1 MDQRGGIDK
10 VSWILYRPDVYF
22 ADVADPRRTISGVTW
37 TTTPNMTPAGD
48 QPAAIDGI
56 CARLQ
61 DGSSHVVLHG
71 ATGTGKSATMAWTL
85 ARLGRPALVL
95 APNKVLAAQLAA
107 ELRELLPNTFV
118 GFFISHFA
126 YYRPEAY
133 VPSTD
138 TFIEKDSAVDSE
150 IERLR
155 HEATLALLTR
165 QDVVIV
171 ASVSAIYGL
180 GRPDEYRKRLCKV
193 ERGDILDRDELIRHL
208 VGVEYHRND
217 VALER
222 GRIRVRGDVVDVVP
236 SSGDHA
242 YRVEFFGDTV
252 EDIAT
257 IDVTTGEILQR
268 PDVIFIPPASHH
280 VFDPELR
287 DAVLAD
293 IRAELAS
300 RLAELKKVGKIL
312 EAQRL
317 EQRTKADIEALET
330 IGMCKGIENYSRHFD
345 RRQAGR
351 PPATLLDFFP
361 ENFVTIID
369 ESHVTVP
376 QIAAMFEGDQS
387 RKRTLVEHGFRL
399 PSALDNRPLRGSE
412 FWSRVGQV
420 MYLSATPGPWEAEHS
435 DGDYIEQ
442 IIRPT
447 GLVDPNVEVRP
458 TKGQFDDLLDQI
470 RARVD
475 ANERVLVTA
484 LTKRF
489 AEQVADRLLEAGI
502 KATFLHSDVPTSERL
517 DILRRLRLGEHQVL
531 VGVNL
536 LREGLDLPEVSLV
549 AVFDAD
555 TQGFLRSATSLIQI
569 IGRAARNPNGAVIL
583 YADNVTPAME
593 AAISETNRRRDR
605 QIAFNTE
612 HGVDPRPLHKE
623 VVDIVARA
631 TRPTRSESVT
641 DEPIDVTLRREI
653 TAVEQAMNGAA
664 KSLRFEEAALLR
676 DELSSL
682 RRQLAELDELSR

>member
-1 MDQRGGIDK
+1 MLNNKSEISHDDVLYQIRTILA
-10 VSWILYRPDVYF
+10 VSWK
-22 ADVADPRRTISGVTW
+22 
-37 TTTPNMTPAGD
+37 TTSKITPAGD
-48 QPAAIDGI
+48 QPAAIELI
-56 CARLQ
+56 CARLK
-61 DGSSHVVLHG
+61 DGSEHVVLHG
-71 ATGTGKSATMAWTL
+71 ATGTGKSATIAWTL
-85 ARLGRPALVL
+85 ANLGRPALVI

-107 ELRELLPNTFV
+107 ELRDLLPETFI

-138 TFIEKDSAVDSE
+138 TFIEKDSAIDSE

-165 QDVVIV
+165 KDVVIV

-180 GRPDEYRKRLCKV
+180 GRPEEYRKRLCKV
-193 ERGDILDRDELIRHL
+193 ERGDILDRDQLIKNL

-222 GRIRVRGDVVDVVP
+222 GRMRVRGDVVDVVP
-236 SSGDHA
+236 ASGDHA
-242 YRVEFFGDTV
+242 YRVEFFGDNV
-252 EDIAT
+252 EEIAT
-257 IDVTTGEILQR
+257 IDVITGEVINR
-268 PDVIFIPPASHH
+268 PEAIYIPPASHH

-287 DAVLAD
+287 EAVIFDIRKELSLRLAD
-293 IRAELAS
+293 
-300 RLAELKKVGKIL
+300 LKKSGKIL

-345 RRQAGR
+345 RRQAGK
-351 PPATLLDFFP
+351 PPSTLLDFFP
-361 ENFVTIID
+361 ENFITIID

-376 QIAAMFEGDQS
+376 QIAAMYEGDQS

-399 PSALDNRPLRGSE
+399 PSALDNRPLRGAE
-412 FWSRVGQV
+412 FWSRVGQSV
-420 MYLSATPGPWEAEHS
+420 YLSATPGPWEAAHS
-435 DGDYIEQ
+435 DGQYVEQ

-447 GLVDPNVEVRP
+447 GLVDPSVEVRP
-458 TKGQFDDLLDQI
+458 TKGQFDDLLEQI
-470 RARVD
+470 RVRIQ

-489 AEQVADRLLEAGI
+489 AEQISDRLLEAGI

-517 DILRRLRLGEHQVL
+517 NILRRLRLGEHEVL

-555 TQGFLRSATSLIQI
+555 TQGFLRSATALIQI

-583 YADNVTPAME
+583 YADNMTPAM
-593 AAISETNRRRDR
+593 ASAISETNRRRDL

-623 VVDIVARA
+623 VIDIIARA
-631 TRPTRSESVT
+631 TRTSKTEIIE
-641 DEPIDVTLRREI
+641 DEPIEKTISREVI
-653 TAVEQAMNGAA
+653 AIEQAMSTAA

-676 DELSSL
+676 DELSNL
-682 RRQLAELDELSR
+682 RRQLAELNEVNR

>member
-1 MDQRGGIDK
+1 
-10 VSWILYRPDVYF
+10 
-22 ADVADPRRTISGVTW
+22 
-37 TTTPNMTPAGD
+37 MTPAGD
-48 QPAAIDGI
+48 QPAAIESI

-61 DGSSHVVLHG
+61 EGSEHVILHG

-85 ARLGRPALVL
+85 AKIGRPALVL

-107 ELRELLPNTFV
+107 ELRDLLPETFV

-180 GRPDEYRKRLCKV
+180 GRPEEYRKRLCKV
-193 ERGDILDRDELIRHL
+193 ERGDILDRDELIRNL

-222 GRIRVRGDVVDVVP
+222 GRIRVRGDVVDVVLA
-236 SSGDHA
+236 SGDHA
-242 YRVEFFGDTV
+242 YRVEFFGDVV

-257 IDVTTGEILQR
+257 IDVTTGEVLER
-268 PDVIFIPPASHH
+268 PEAIFIPPASHH

-287 DAVLAD
+287 DAVITD
-293 IRAELAS
+293 IRDELS
-300 RLAELKKVGKIL
+300 TRLAALKKSGKIL

-345 RRQAGR
+345 RRQAGK
-351 PPATLLDFFP
+351 PPSTLLDFFP
-361 ENFVTIID
+361 ENFITIID

-412 FWSRVGQV
+412 FWSRVGQSIY
-420 MYLSATPGPWEAEHS
+420 MSATPGPWEAAHS
-435 DGDYIEQ
+435 DGEYIEQ
-442 IIRPT
+442 VIRPT
-447 GLVDPNVEVRP
+447 GLVDPSVEVRP
-458 TKGQFDDLLDQI
+458 TKGQFDDLLEQI
-470 RARVD
+470 RVRIGV
-475 ANERVLVTA
+475 NERVLVTA

-489 AEQVADRLLEAGI
+489 AEQVSDRLLEAGI

-517 DILRRLRLGEHQVL
+517 NILRRLRLGEHDVL

-555 TQGFLRSATSLIQI
+555 TQGFLRSATALIQI
-569 IGRAARNPNGAVIL
+569 IGRAARNPNGAVVL
-583 YADNVTPAME
+583 YADNMTPAM
-593 AAISETNRRRDR
+593 ASAISETNRRRNK
-605 QIAFNTE
+605 QISFNTQ

-631 TRPTRSESVT
+631 TRPAKAEIIE
-641 DEPIDVTLRREI
+641 DEPIDATIRREVE
-653 TAVEQAMNGAA
+653 AVEQAMIGAA

-682 RRQLAELDELSR
+682 RRQLAELSEIER

>member
-1 MDQRGGIDK
+1 M
-10 VSWILYRPDVYF
+10 VSWK
-22 ADVADPRRTISGVTW
+22 
-37 TTTPNMTPAGD
+37 TTPNMTPAGD
-48 QPAAIDGI
+48 QPAAIERI

-61 DGSSHVVLHG
+61 EGSEHVVLHG

-85 ARLGRPALVL
+85 AKLGRPALVL

-107 ELRELLPNTFV
+107 ELRDLLPETFV

-180 GRPDEYRKRLCKV
+180 GRPEEYRKRLCKV
-193 ERGDILDRDELIRHL
+193 ERGDTLDRDKLIRNL

-236 SSGDHA
+236 ASGDHA
-242 YRVEFFGDTV
+242 YRVEFFGDVV

-257 IDVTTGEILQR
+257 IDVTTGEVLER
-268 PDVIFIPPASHH
+268 PDAIYIPPASHH

-287 DAVLAD
+287 DAVIAD
-293 IRAELAS
+293 IRDELSA
-300 RLAELKKVGKIL
+300 RLTDLKKSGKIL

-345 RRQAGR
+345 RRQGGN
-351 PPATLLDFFP
+351 PPSTLLDFFP
-361 ENFVTIID
+361 ENFITIID

-412 FWSRVGQV
+412 FWSRVGQSI
-420 MYLSATPGPWEAEHS
+420 YLSATPGPWEAAHS
-435 DGDYIEQ
+435 DGEYIEQ
-442 IIRPT
+442 VIRPT
-447 GLVDPNVEVRP
+447 GLVDPSVEVRS
-458 TKGQFDDLLDQI
+458 TKGQFDDLLEQI
-470 RARVD
+470 RVRIE

-489 AEQVADRLLEAGI
+489 AEQVSDRLLEAGI

-517 DILRRLRLGEHQVL
+517 NILRRLRLGEHEVL

-555 TQGFLRSATSLIQI
+555 TQGFLRSATALIQI
-569 IGRAARNPNGAVIL
+569 IGRAARNPNGSVIL
-583 YADNVTPAME
+583 YADKMTPAM
-593 AAISETNRRRDR
+593 ASAISETNRRRDK

-631 TRPTRSESVT
+631 TRPAKAESIA
-641 DEPIDVTLRREI
+641 DEPIAVTIRREVE
-653 TAVEQAMNGAA
+653 AVEHAMVGAA

-682 RRQLAELDELSR
+682 RRQLAELNEIGL

>member
-1 MDQRGGIDK
+1 
-10 VSWILYRPDVYF
+10 
-22 ADVADPRRTISGVTW
+22 
-37 TTTPNMTPAGD
+37 MTPAGD
-48 QPAAIDGI
+48 QPAAIESI

-61 DGSSHVVLHG
+61 EGSEHVVLHG

-85 ARLGRPALVL
+85 AKLGRPALVL

-107 ELRELLPNTFV
+107 ELRDLLPETFV

-180 GRPDEYRKRLCKV
+180 GRPEEYRKRLCKV
-193 ERGDILDRDELIRHL
+193 ERGDILDRDELIRNL

-236 SSGDHA
+236 ASGDHA
-242 YRVEFFGDTV
+242 YRVEFFGDVV

-257 IDVTTGEILQR
+257 IDVTTGEVLER
-268 PDVIFIPPASHH
+268 PEAIFIPPASHH

-287 DAVLAD
+287 DAVIAD
-293 IRAELAS
+293 IRDELS
-300 RLAELKKVGKIL
+300 TRLADLKKSGKIL

-345 RRQAGR
+345 RRQAGK
-351 PPATLLDFFP
+351 PPSTLLDFFP
-361 ENFVTIID
+361 ENFITIID

-412 FWSRVGQV
+412 FWSRVGQSIY
-420 MYLSATPGPWEAEHS
+420 MSATPGPWEAAHS
-435 DGDYIEQ
+435 DGEYIEQ
-442 IIRPT
+442 VIRPT
-447 GLVDPNVEVRP
+447 GLVDPSVEVRT
-458 TKGQFDDLLDQI
+458 TKGQFDDLLEQI
-470 RARVD
+470 RVRIGV
-475 ANERVLVTA
+475 NERVLVTA

-489 AEQVADRLLEAGI
+489 AEQVSDRLLEAGI

-517 DILRRLRLGEHQVL
+517 NILRRLRLGEHDVL

-555 TQGFLRSATSLIQI
+555 TQGFLRSATALIQI

-583 YADNVTPAME
+583 YADNMTPAM
-593 AAISETNRRRDR
+593 ASAISETNRRRKK
-605 QIAFNTE
+605 QISFNTQ

-631 TRPTRSESVT
+631 TRPAKAEIIE
-641 DEPIDVTLRREI
+641 DEPIDVTIRREVE
-653 TAVEQAMNGAA
+653 AVEQAMVGAA

-682 RRQLAELDELSR
+682 RRQLAELSEIER

>member
-1 MDQRGGIDK
+1 M
-10 VSWILYRPDVYF
+10 VSWK
-22 ADVADPRRTISGVTW
+22 
-37 TTTPNMTPAGD
+37 TTPNMTPAGD
-48 QPAAIDGI
+48 QPAAIERI

-61 DGSSHVVLHG
+61 EGSEHVVLHG

-85 ARLGRPALVL
+85 AKLGRPALVL

-107 ELRELLPNTFV
+107 ELRDLLPETFV

-180 GRPDEYRKRLCKV
+180 GRPEEYRKRLCKV
-193 ERGDILDRDELIRHL
+193 ERGDTLDRDTLIRNL

-236 SSGDHA
+236 ASGDHA
-242 YRVEFFGDTV
+242 YRVEFFGDVV

-257 IDVTTGEILQR
+257 IDVTTGEVLER
-268 PDVIFIPPASHH
+268 PDAIYIPPASHH

-287 DAVLAD
+287 DAVIAD
-293 IRAELAS
+293 IRDELSA
-300 RLAELKKVGKIL
+300 RLTDLKKSGKIL

-345 RRQAGR
+345 RRQVGN
-351 PPATLLDFFP
+351 PPSTLLDFFP
-361 ENFVTIID
+361 ENFITIID

-412 FWSRVGQV
+412 FWSRVDQSI
-420 MYLSATPGPWEAEHS
+420 YLSATPGPWEAMHS
-435 DGDYIEQ
+435 DGEYIEQ
-442 IIRPT
+442 VIRPT
-447 GLVDPNVEVRP
+447 GLVDPSVEVRS
-458 TKGQFDDLLDQI
+458 TKGQFDDLLEQI
-470 RARVD
+470 RVRIE

-489 AEQVADRLLEAGI
+489 AEQVSDRLLEVGI

-517 DILRRLRLGEHQVL
+517 NILRRLRLGEHEVL

-555 TQGFLRSATSLIQI
+555 TQGFLRSATALIQI

-583 YADNVTPAME
+583 YADKMTPAM
-593 AAISETNRRRDR
+593 ASAISETNRRRDK

-623 VVDIVARA
+623 VIDIVARA
-631 TRPTRSESVT
+631 TRPAKAESIA
-641 DEPIDVTLRREI
+641 DEPIAVTIRREVE
-653 TAVEQAMNGAA
+653 AVEQAMVGAA

-682 RRQLAELDELSR
+682 RRQLAELNEIGL

>member
-1 MDQRGGIDK
+1 
-10 VSWILYRPDVYF
+10 
-22 ADVADPRRTISGVTW
+22 
-37 TTTPNMTPAGD
+37 
-48 QPAAIDGI
+48 
-56 CARLQ
+56 
-61 DGSSHVVLHG
+61 
-71 ATGTGKSATMAWTL
+71 MAWTL
-85 ARLGRPALVL
+85 AKLGRPALVL

-107 ELRELLPNTFV
+107 ELRDLLPETFV

-180 GRPDEYRKRLCKV
+180 GRPEEYRKRLCKV
-193 ERGDILDRDELIRHL
+193 ERGDTLDRDTLIRNL

-236 SSGDHA
+236 ASGDHA
-242 YRVEFFGDTV
+242 YRVEFFGDVV

-257 IDVTTGEILQR
+257 IDVTTGEVLER
-268 PDVIFIPPASHH
+268 PDAIYIPPASHH

-287 DAVLAD
+287 DAVIAD
-293 IRAELAS
+293 IRDELSA
-300 RLAELKKVGKIL
+300 RLTDLKKSGKIL

-345 RRQAGR
+345 RRQVGN
-351 PPATLLDFFP
+351 PPSTLLDFFP
-361 ENFVTIID
+361 ENFITIID

-412 FWSRVGQV
+412 FWSRVDQSI
-420 MYLSATPGPWEAEHS
+420 YLSATPGPWEAMHS
-435 DGDYIEQ
+435 DGEYIEQ
-442 IIRPT
+442 VIRPT
-447 GLVDPNVEVRP
+447 GLVDPSVEVRS
-458 TKGQFDDLLDQI
+458 TKGQFDDLLEQI
-470 RARVD
+470 RVRIE

-489 AEQVADRLLEAGI
+489 AEQVSDRLLEVGI

-517 DILRRLRLGEHQVL
+517 NILRRLRLGEHEVL

-555 TQGFLRSATSLIQI
+555 TQGFLRSATALIQI

-583 YADNVTPAME
+583 YADKMTPAM
-593 AAISETNRRRDR
+593 ASAISETNRRRDK

-623 VVDIVARA
+623 VIDIVARA
-631 TRPTRSESVT
+631 TRPAKAESIA
-641 DEPIDVTLRREI
+641 DEPIAVTIRREVE
-653 TAVEQAMNGAA
+653 AVEQAMVGAA

-682 RRQLAELDELSR
+682 RRQLAELNEIGL

>member
-1 MDQRGGIDK
+1 V
-10 VSWILYRPDVYF
+10 VSWK
-22 ADVADPRRTISGVTW
+22 
-37 TTTPNMTPAGD
+37 TTPNMTPAGD
-48 QPAAIDGI
+48 QPAAIERI

-61 DGSSHVVLHG
+61 EGSEHVVLHG

-85 ARLGRPALVL
+85 AKLGRPALVL

-107 ELRELLPNTFV
+107 ELRDLLPETFV

-180 GRPDEYRKRLCKV
+180 GRPEEYRKRLCKV
-193 ERGDILDRDELIRHL
+193 ERGDTLDRDTLIRNL

-236 SSGDHA
+236 ASGDHA
-242 YRVEFFGDTV
+242 YRVEFFGDVV

-257 IDVTTGEILQR
+257 IDVTTGEVLER
-268 PDVIFIPPASHH
+268 PDAIYIPPASHH

-287 DAVLAD
+287 DAVIAD
-293 IRAELAS
+293 IRDELSA
-300 RLAELKKVGKIL
+300 RLTDLKKSGKIL

-345 RRQAGR
+345 RRQVGN
-351 PPATLLDFFP
+351 PPSTLLDFFP
-361 ENFVTIID
+361 ENFITIID

-412 FWSRVGQV
+412 FWSRVDQSI
-420 MYLSATPGPWEAEHS
+420 YLSATPGPWEAMHS
-435 DGDYIEQ
+435 DGEYIEQ
-442 IIRPT
+442 VIRPT
-447 GLVDPNVEVRP
+447 GLVDPSVEVRS
-458 TKGQFDDLLDQI
+458 TKGQFDDLLEQI
-470 RARVD
+470 RVRIE

-489 AEQVADRLLEAGI
+489 AEQVSDRLLEVGI

-517 DILRRLRLGEHQVL
+517 NILRRLRLGEHEVL

-555 TQGFLRSATSLIQI
+555 TQGFLRSATALIQI

-583 YADNVTPAME
+583 YADKMTPAM
-593 AAISETNRRRDR
+593 ASAISETNRRRDK

-623 VVDIVARA
+623 VIDIVARA
-631 TRPTRSESVT
+631 TRPAKAESIA
-641 DEPIDVTLRREI
+641 DEPIAVTIRREVE
-653 TAVEQAMNGAA
+653 AVEQAMVGAA

-682 RRQLAELDELSR
+682 RRQLAELNEIGL